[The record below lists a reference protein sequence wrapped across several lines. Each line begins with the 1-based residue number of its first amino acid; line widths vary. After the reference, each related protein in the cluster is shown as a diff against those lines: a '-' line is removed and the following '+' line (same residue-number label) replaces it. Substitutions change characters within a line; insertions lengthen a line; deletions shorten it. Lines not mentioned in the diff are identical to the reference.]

1 MKAYTETY
9 IFVVLSILYLIGL
22 SIAIIKRK
30 YKLRQYIISAV
41 LFLATAT
48 FIVSMLITVYTEGF
62 LGARVAFFSRIPLGN
77 LFLPFETEEMAR
89 EYRPL
94 FYRYFAVTAA
104 FAVFWGFFL
113 PFFQKK
119 PSYRKLMLVSIAIWV
134 PAEAIFWFLCYK
146 GYSEAVFDTG
156 CFIVLLAGFSLGYG
170 LYHLLYGAKRK
181 PAETAK
187 EASV

>member
-48 FIVSMLITVYTEGF
+48 FIVSMLTTVYTEANHVIQSIF
-62 LGARVAFFSRIPLGN
+62 YSRIPLGN
-77 LFLPFETEEMAR
+77 LFLPFETEDIAR
-89 EYRPL
+89 EFRPR

-104 FAVFWGFFL
+104 FAIFWGFFI

-119 PSYRKLMLVSIAIWV
+119 PSYRKLMLLSAAIWV
-134 PAEAIFWFLCYK
+134 PAEVVFWFLCYQ
-146 GYSEAVFDTG
+146 GYSMAVFDTG

-170 LYHLLYGAKRK
+170 LYHLLYGTKKEAVG
-181 PAETAK
+181 TAK
-187 EASV
+187 EASS

>member
-9 IFVVLSILYLIGL
+9 IFVVLSILYLIVL

-48 FIVSMLITVYTEGF
+48 FIVTMLATVYSE
-62 LGARVAFFSRIPLGN
+62 ANYVVQSVFFSRIPLGN

-104 FAVFWGFFL
+104 FAVFWGFFI

-119 PSYRKLMLVSIAIWV
+119 PSYRKLMLVSIAIWA
-134 PAEAIFWFLCYK
+134 PSELIFWFLCYN
-146 GYSEAVFDTG
+146 GYSMAVFDTG

-187 EASV
+187 GASA